1 MSLLEKRWMNSLP
14 NRAAYLLVL
23 RDTSSKWKKERHE
36 GLKKLRSL
44 VVSKRD
50 LLEHDKLL

>member
-1 MSLLEKRWMNSLP
+1 MNSLP